1 MLVAGVDVGAATAKT
16 AVVQDGE
23 MLAYAVMPT
32 GDFVGQAAFD
42 VTVAALEK
50 CGHKM
55 DDLDYVCSTGYARRV
70 VEFADKAISEIICHA
85 RGVHATCPDVRTII
99 DIGGQDSKV
108 INVRPDGTVG
118 DFIMNDKCAA
128 GTGRFLEV
136 MADVLKLTIDEMG
149 PVSLTSKNPSN
160 ISSTCTIFAETEVVS
175 LRADKTPKEDMV
187 AGIHRA
193 VARRV
198 WIMGRN
204 VGYRDQIAF
213 TGGVA
218 KNIGVVHFMEELLK
232 TDIVVPQPPQI
243 MGALGAALLASTSV
257 GRELNRKDKVDAA
270 DTASNLQNVSN
281 EVV

>member
-16 AVVQDGE
+16 AIVKDGV
-23 MLAYAVMPT
+23 LISHAVMPT
-32 GDFVGQAAFD
+32 GDLVGQAAKD
-42 VTVAALEK
+42 VTITALK
-50 CGHKM
+50 NCGYTM

-70 VEFADKAISEIICHA
+70 VDFADKAISEIICHA

-136 MADVLKLTIDEMG
+136 MADVLKLTIDDMG
-149 PVSLTSKNPSN
+149 PVSLTSKEPSN
-160 ISSTCTIFAETEVVS
+160 ISSTCTIFAETEVIS
-175 LRADKTPKEDMV
+175 LRADKTPKQDMV

-218 KNIGVVHFMEELLK
+218 KNIGVVHFMEELLR
-232 TDIVVPQPPQI
+232 TEIVIPQPPQI
-243 MGALGAALLASTSV
+243 MGALGAALLAGSNIGRQLDQENQLNST
-257 GRELNRKDKVDAA
+257 GQ
-270 DTASNLQNVSN
+270 SNILENYTSGFV
-281 EVV
+281 

>member
-16 AVVQDGE
+16 AIVKDGE
-23 MLAYAVMPT
+23 LLSYAVMPT
-32 GDFVGQAAFD
+32 GDFVGQAARD
-42 VTVAALEK
+42 VTVVALQK
-50 CGHKM
+50 CGHTM

-70 VEFADKAISEIICHA
+70 VTFSDKAISEIICHA
-85 RGVHATCPDVRTII
+85 RGVHATCPEVRTII

-175 LRADKTPKEDMV
+175 LRADRTPKEDMV

-204 VGYRDQIAF
+204 VGYRDRIAF

-218 KNIGVVHFMEELLK
+218 KNSGVVHFMEEMLR
-232 TDIVVPQPPQI
+232 TEIVIPQPPQI

-257 GRELNRKDKVDAA
+257 GRQLTPDA
-270 DTASNLQNVSN
+270 QNQTSQTPIVENCSG
-281 EVV
+281 EIG

>member
-1 MLVAGVDVGAATAKT
+1 MLIAGVDVGAATAKT
-16 AVVQDGE
+16 AVVKDGV
-23 MLAYAVMPT
+23 LLSHAVMPT
-32 GDFVGQAAFD
+32 GDYVGRTAHD
-42 VTVAALEK
+42 VTVTALK
-50 CGHKM
+50 NCGYTM

-70 VEFADKAISEIICHA
+70 VDFADKAISEIICHA

-108 INVRPDGTVG
+108 INVREDGTVG

-149 PVSLTSKNPSN
+149 PVSLTSKNPSS

-218 KNIGVVHFMEELLK
+218 KNSGVVHYMEELLH
-232 TDIVVPQPPQI
+232 TEIVIPQPPQI

-257 GRELNRKDKVDAA
+257 GRQLIREA
-270 DTASNLQNVSN
+270 
-281 EVV
+281 E

>member
-16 AVVQDGE
+16 AIVEDGV
-23 MLAYAVMPT
+23 LISYAVMPT
-32 GDFVGQAAFD
+32 GDLVGQAAKD
-42 VTVAALEK
+42 VTITALQK
-50 CGHKM
+50 CGRTM

-70 VEFADKAISEIICHA
+70 VTFADKAISEIICHA
-85 RGVHATCPDVRTII
+85 RGVNATCPDVRTII

-149 PVSLTSKNPSN
+149 PVSLTSKEPSN
-160 ISSTCTIFAETEVVS
+160 ISSTCTIFAETEVIS
-175 LRADKTPKEDMV
+175 LRAENTPKEDMV

-198 WIMGRN
+198 WMMGRN
-204 VGYRDQIAF
+204 VGYRDRIAF

-218 KNIGVVHFMEELLK
+218 KNVGVVHYMEDLLR
-232 TDIVVPQPPQI
+232 TEILIPNPPQI
-243 MGALGAALLASTSV
+243 MGALGAALLAGSTI
-257 GRELNRKDKVDAA
+257 GRQLIPDDHLDRTNQ
-270 DTASNLQNVSN
+270 SNIVENYSSGIC
-281 EVV
+281 

>member
-16 AVVQDGE
+16 AIVEDGKL
-23 MLAYAVMPT
+23 LAHAVMPT
-32 GDFVGQAAFD
+32 GDYVGQAAYD
-42 VTVAALEK
+42 VTVTALEK
-50 CGHKM
+50 CGHTM
-55 DDLDYVCSTGYARRV
+55 DDLDFVCSTGYARRV

-108 INVRPDGTVG
+108 INVRDDGTVG

-218 KNIGVVHFMEELLK
+218 KNIGVVHYMEEMLHTEIL
-232 TDIVVPQPPQI
+232 IPQPPQI
-243 MGALGAALLASTSV
+243 MGALGAALLASTSI
-257 GRELNRKDKVDAA
+257 GRQLSREENLDKSENSDVIV
-270 DTASNLQNVSN
+270 NY
-281 EVV
+281 

>member
-16 AVVQDGE
+16 AIVQDGV
-23 MLAYAVMPT
+23 LLSYAVMPT
-32 GDFVGQAAFD
+32 GDFVSQAARD
-42 VTVAALEK
+42 VTVTALQK
-50 CGHKM
+50 CGYTM
-55 DDLDYVCSTGYARRV
+55 ENLDYVCSTGYARRV
-70 VEFADKAISEIICHA
+70 VSFSDKAISEIICHA
-85 RGVHATCPDVRTII
+85 RGVHTTCPDVRTII

-118 DFIMNDKCAA
+118 DFVMNDKCAA

-149 PVSLTSKNPSN
+149 PISLTSKNPSN

-175 LRADKTPKEDMV
+175 LRADRTPKEDMV

-204 VGYRDQIAF
+204 VGYRDRIAF

-218 KNIGVVHFMEELLK
+218 KNIGVVHFMEELLD
-232 TDIVVPQPPQI
+232 TEIVIPQPPQI
-243 MGALGAALLASTSV
+243 MGALGAALLASTRV
-257 GRELNRKDKVDAA
+257 GRQIARDDQS
-270 DTASNLQNVSN
+270 DPTGQTYN
-281 EVV
+281 EEKPCE